1 MLVALCLL
9 AVILTFWQHTARRGG
24 RDSAP
29 ERLAQRV
36 VWPLQAVITSAT
48 EWSHDVVVSLTRS
61 RSLTQENREL
71 REQVDRLEAEKLQL
85 HAYYLENKEL
95 KDALGFVIAG
105 DAKGVPARAIGRSSS
120 PGGTMLTVKSLDGRT
135 IEAGNMVRTQKGLL
149 GRVVTAQKTVGEV
162 LLVSHT
168 DHAVPGV
175 VQRSGDQGMV
185 YSLESSDYTE
195 PLLQMEK
202 LRGEADVR
210 VGDIIVT
217 SAISEMYPPNVPIGV
232 VIRLQTAPA
241 SSRTLRAVIKPA
253 ADLGK
258 IDYVLVVR
266 GAR

>member
-1 MLVALCLL
+1 M
-9 AVILTFWQHTARRGG
+9 
-24 RDSAP
+24 
-29 ERLAQRV
+29 
-36 VWPLQAVITSAT
+36 
-48 EWSHDVVVSLTRS
+48 
-61 RSLTQENREL
+61 
-71 REQVDRLEAEKLQL
+71 
-85 HAYYLENKEL
+85 
-95 KDALGFVIAG
+95 
-105 DAKGVPARAIGRSSS
+105 
-120 PGGTMLTVKSLDGRT
+120 
-135 IEAGNMVRTQKGLL
+135 
-149 GRVVTAQKTVGEV
+149 
-162 LLVSHT
+162 
-168 DHAVPGV
+168 
-175 VQRSGDQGMV
+175 